1 MSGTAEKWGDLGP
14 RVVSAIVMVVIGAV
28 EVWLGGNWFHGLVAI
43 VGGGMIW
50 ELTRMMAPNAPRL
63 PIQMGILTTVVLF
76 VAVLPS
82 IDRQYMLPMLLA
94 PALVGATQIEKD
106 RLIYGIYAAALMLAC
121 AGLMLIRDH
130 NGIRLIVWL
139 VLVVIATDVAGY
151 FVGRIVGGPKF
162 WPKVSPKK
170 TWSGTVGGWIAAAA
184 IGAFFGG
191 WLLIA
196 VSVVTSFFSQMGDAA
211 ESAIKRRT
219 GVKDSSN
226 LIPGHGGL
234 LDRFDALMGA
244 ALFVMLLGVTVGLPA
259 GQ

>member
-1 MSGTAEKWGDLGP
+1 MSGTAGKWGDLAP
-14 RVVSAIVMVVIGAV
+14 RVASAIVMVLIGAV
-28 EVWLGGNWFHGLVAI
+28 EVWLGGNWFHALVAA

-63 PIQMGILTTVVLF
+63 PIQLGILSAVVLF
-76 VAVLPS
+76 VAPLIHP
-82 IDRQYMLPMLLA
+82 QFMLPILVA
-94 PALVGATQIEKD
+94 PAIVGATQIEKD
-106 RLIYGIYAAALMLAC
+106 RLIYGAYAIALMLAC
-121 AGLMLIRDH
+121 LGLMLLRDF

-184 IGAFFGG
+184 VGAFFGS
-191 WLLIA
+191 WPLIA
-196 VSVVTSFFSQMGDAA
+196 ISVVTSFCSQMGDAA

-244 ALFVMLLGVTVGLPA
+244 ALFVMLMGAIVGLPA

>member
-1 MSGTAEKWGDLGP
+1 MSGTSGKWGDLGP
-14 RVVSAIVMVVIGAV
+14 RVLSAIVMVVIGAV
-28 EVWLGGNWFHGLVAI
+28 EVWLGGNWFHGLVAA

-50 ELTRMMAPNAPRL
+50 ELTRMMAPNAQRL
-63 PIQMGILTTVVLF
+63 PLQLGLLSAVVLF
-76 VAVLPS
+76 VAPL
-82 IDRQYMLPMLLA
+82 IDRQFMLPVLVA
-94 PALVGATQIEKD
+94 PAIVGATQIEKD
-106 RLIYGIYAAALMLAC
+106 RLVYGAYAVALMLAC
-121 AGLMLIRDH
+121 TGLMLLRDF

-162 WPKVSPKK
+162 WPRVSPKK
-170 TWSGTVGGWIAAAA
+170 TWSGTIGGWVAAGAV
-184 IGAFFGG
+184 GAFFGG
-191 WLLIA
+191 VPLII

-244 ALFVMLLGVTVGLPA
+244 ALFVMLMGAVVGLPT

>member
-1 MSGTAEKWGDLGP
+1 MSGASGKWGDLGP
-14 RVVSAIVMVVIGAV
+14 RLVSAFVMVVVGVV
-28 EVWLGGNWFHGLVAI
+28 EVWLGGNWFHGLVAV

-50 ELTRMMAPNAPRL
+50 ELTRMMSPNNQKLAL
-63 PIQMGILTTVVLF
+63 PLGILCAVILF
-76 VAVLPS
+76 VAPLVP
-82 IDRQYMLPMLLA
+82 QQAMLPILLA
-94 PALVGATQIEKD
+94 PAVVGATQISKD
-106 RLIYGIYAAALMLAC
+106 RLIYAAYSSALMLAC
-121 AGLMLIRDH
+121 LGLMLLRDF

-170 TWSGTVGGWIAAAA
+170 TWSGTIGGWVAAACV
-184 IGAFFGG
+184 GAAFGG
-191 WLLIA
+191 FHLI
-196 VSVVTSFFSQMGDAA
+196 VISVLTSFSSQMGDAA

-226 LIPGHGGL
+226 LIPGHGGF
-234 LDRFDALMGA
+234 LDRFDAMMGA
-244 ALFVMLLGVTVGLPA
+244 ALFVMVVGLVVGLPA

>member
-1 MSGTAEKWGDLGP
+1 MSAVSEKWADLGP
-14 RVVSAIVMVVIGAV
+14 RILSAIVMVAIGAV
-28 EVWLGGNWFHGLVAI
+28 EVWLGGYWFHALVAA

-50 ELTRMMAPNAPRL
+50 ELTRMMTSPSSRL
-63 PIQMGILTTVVLF
+63 PIPMGVLSAVVLF
-76 VAVLPS
+76 IGPEMPHQA
-82 IDRQYMLPMLLA
+82 MLPVLLA
-94 PALVGATQIEKD
+94 PAIVGATQIEKD
-106 RLIYGIYAAALMLAC
+106 RLIYGAYAVTLMLAC
-121 AGLMLIRDH
+121 TGLMLLRDF

-170 TWSGTVGGWIAAAA
+170 TWSGTVGGWVAAAA
-184 IGAFFGG
+184 VGAFFGS
-191 WLLIA
+191 WPLIL
-196 VSVVTSFFSQMGDAA
+196 VSVATAFFSQMGDAA

-219 GVKDSSN
+219 GVKDSSH

-244 ALFVMLLGVTVGLPA
+244 ALFVMLMGAIVGLPT